1 MVALSRYEF
10 CSKHDIL
17 NIEEEEHT
25 QSTELAAGRAGHDRQ
40 RHLDG
45 DLPLSLT
52 SLQPLKVQYPEQHYT
67 VPLRYSTDAITR
79 PLSFSFNLRNTL

>member
-1 MVALSRYEF
+1 MIFKYT
-10 CSKHDIL
+10 
-17 NIEEEEHT
+17 EEEEHT

-45 DLPLSLT
+45 DLPLSIT

-67 VPLRYSTDAITR
+67 VPLRGTVQMLLHITGWGPVKLSTK
-79 PLSFSFNLRNTL
+79 